1 MRHSSMRICPSFI
14 HVHSHIQG
22 GHSRAGSIRNET
34 ESVLIER
41 LVTDLLVWIDS
52 AWIIGLVRPR
62 EVSDFVDVIGVFS
75 SAGDSASWSGYR
87 EAIAICARA
96 EALSRVDS
104 ELRRGDIVQ
113 LLLPVETDGLVAA
126 MLAIGPRNR
135 RGRYSASD
143 LSVMRNLCAQ
153 IGNLLRGA
161 KAHKNNEDEP
171 DVVRG
176 IQDRLAPS
184 NPASF
189 PRVAGI
195 ECAAQCERSGKL
207 GGDFF
212 DLSGS
217 NSVGLTAAIGN
228 VAVAGNPGCI
238 LMTGLQACL
247 RSLGRHGVELPDLFE
262 EMNRMFWEIAPE
274 NTHASLFSGRV
285 SAGRERLHYIN
296 AGPQAALIVRRDG
309 RAERLEPN
317 APALGL
323 SRSSA
328 YRQATVLFGPGD
340 TLIALSD
347 GVTEAAVPM
356 DIAGCERALVE
367 MVVRERGARV
377 RELPARILNLVD
389 ALAGPHILDRTIVVV
404 HFKDVRF
411 KDVRVKDAH
420 YEEEELTQPRTLTR
434 AVSAAA

>member
-1 MRHSSMRICPSFI
+1 M
-14 HVHSHIQG
+14 
-22 GHSRAGSIRNET
+22 IRDET

-52 AWIIGLVRPR
+52 AWIIGMVRPR
-62 EVSDFVDVIGVFS
+62 EFSDFVDVIGVFS
-75 SAGDSASWSGYR
+75 SAGDSAAWSAYR
-87 EAIAICARA
+87 EAISICART
-96 EALSRVDS
+96 EALSCVDS
-104 ELRRGDIVQ
+104 DLRRGDLAQ
-113 LLLPVETDGLVAA
+113 LLFPVETDGQTAA

-135 RGRYSASD
+135 HGRYSASD

-153 IGNLLRGA
+153 IGNLLRA
-161 KAHKNNEDEP
+161 PKAYNNNNDEP

-184 NPASF
+184 NPISF
-189 PRVAGI
+189 PRISGI
-195 ECAAQCERSGKL
+195 ECAAQCERSGRL

-217 NSVGLTAAIGN
+217 NSAGLTAAIGN

-247 RSLGRHGVELPDLFE
+247 RSLGRHGVELPELFS
-262 EMNRMFWEIAPE
+262 EMNHMFWEIAPE

-285 SAGRERLHYIN
+285 SAGRERLHYVN
-296 AGPQAALIVRRDG
+296 AGHQASLIVRRDG
-309 RAERLEPN
+309 RVERLEPN
-317 APALGL
+317 APVLGL
-323 SRSSA
+323 SRSSS
-328 YRQATVLFGPGD
+328 YRQRTVAFGPGD

-347 GVTEAAVPM
+347 GVTEAAIPV

-367 MVVRERGARV
+367 MVLRERGARV

-389 ALAGPHILDRTIVVV
+389 ALAGPHVLDRTIVVV
-404 HFKDVRF
+404 HCKDT
-411 KDVRVKDAH
+411 RVKDVH
-420 YEEEELTQPRTLTR
+420 YEEEATEARTLTR

>member
-1 MRHSSMRICPSFI
+1 MRICPSFI
-14 HVHSHIQG
+14 HVHSHTQG
-22 GHSRAGSIRNET
+22 GDPHASAIRDET

-62 EVSDFVDVIGVFS
+62 GVSDFIDVIGVFS
-75 SAGDSASWSGYR
+75 SAGDSASWFAYR
-87 EAIAICARA
+87 EAISICARA
-96 EALSRVDS
+96 EALSCVDS
-104 ELRRGDIVQ
+104 DLRRGDLVQ
-113 LLLPVETDGLVAA
+113 LLFPVETDGQVAA
-126 MLAIGPRNR
+126 MVAIGPRNKH
-135 RGRYSASD
+135 GRYSASD

-153 IGNLLRGA
+153 IASLLRA
-161 KAHKNNEDEP
+161 PKAQMNNGDDP
-171 DVVRG
+171 DVVHA

-189 PRVAGI
+189 PHVSGI
-195 ECAAQCERSGKL
+195 ECAAQCERSGRL

-217 NSVGLTAAIGN
+217 NSAGLTAAIGN

-247 RSLGRHGVELPDLFE
+247 RSLGRHGVELPDLFG

-296 AGPQAALIVRRDG
+296 AGHQPALIVRRDG
-309 RAERLEPN
+309 RVERLEPN

-323 SRSSA
+323 SRSGA
-328 YRQATVLFGPGD
+328 YRQRTVPFGPGD

-347 GVTEAAVPM
+347 GVTEAAVPVN
-356 DIAGCERALVE
+356 IAECERALVE
-367 MVVRERGARV
+367 MVLRERGARI

-404 HFKDVRF
+404 HFKDVRV
-411 KDVRVKDAH
+411 KDVD
-420 YEEEELTQPRTLTR
+420 YEEAATEPRMLAR

>member
-1 MRHSSMRICPSFI
+1 
-14 HVHSHIQG
+14 
-22 GHSRAGSIRNET
+22 
-34 ESVLIER
+34 
-41 LVTDLLVWIDS
+41 
-52 AWIIGLVRPR
+52 
-62 EVSDFVDVIGVFS
+62 
-75 SAGDSASWSGYR
+75 
-87 EAIAICARA
+87 
-96 EALSRVDS
+96 
-104 ELRRGDIVQ
+104 
-113 LLLPVETDGLVAA
+113 
-126 MLAIGPRNR
+126 
-135 RGRYSASD
+135 
-143 LSVMRNLCAQ
+143 MRNLCAQ
-153 IGNLLRGA
+153 IGGLLRSP
-161 KAHKNNEDEP
+161 KAHTGNAHINKDDP

-189 PRVAGI
+189 PRVSGI
-195 ECAAQCERSGKL
+195 ECAAQCERSGRL

-217 NSVGLTAAIGN
+217 NSAGLTAAIGN

-247 RSLGRHGVELPDLFE
+247 RSLGRHGVELPDLFD

-274 NTHASLFSGRV
+274 NTHAALFSGRV

-296 AGPQAALIVRRDG
+296 AGHQAALIVGRDG
-309 RAERLEPN
+309 RVERLEPN

-328 YRQATVLFGPGD
+328 YRQRTVAFGPGD

-347 GVTEAAVPM
+347 GVTEAAVPV

-367 MVVRERGARV
+367 MVLRERGARV

-389 ALAGPHILDRTIVVV
+389 ALAGPHVLDRTIVVV
-404 HFKDVRF
+404 HFKDVL
-411 KDVRVKDAH
+411 VKDAG
-420 YEEEELTQPRTLTR
+420 P
-434 AVSAAA
+434 

>member
-1 MRHSSMRICPSFI
+1 MRE
-14 HVHSHIQG
+14 
-22 GHSRAGSIRNET
+22 ET
-34 ESVLIER
+34 ETILIER

-75 SAGDSASWSGYR
+75 SAGDSASWSAYR
-87 EAIAICARA
+87 EAISICARV
-96 EALSRVDS
+96 EAISCVDT
-104 ELRRGDIVQ
+104 ELRRGDLVQ
-113 LLLPVETDGLVAA
+113 LLFPVETDGQIAA
-126 MLAIGPRNR
+126 MIAIGPRNR
-135 RGRYSASD
+135 HGRYGASD

-153 IGNLLRGA
+153 IGSLLRA
-161 KAHKNNEDEP
+161 PKAHIRNQDDP

-184 NPASF
+184 TPASF
-189 PRVAGI
+189 PRVSGI

-217 NSVGLTAAIGN
+217 NSTGLTAAIGN

-247 RSLGRHGVELPDLFE
+247 RSLGRHGVELPDLFG

-274 NTHASLFSGRV
+274 NTHASLFSGRI
-285 SAGRERLHYIN
+285 SAERERLHYVN
-296 AGPQAALIVRRDG
+296 AGHQAALIVRRDG
-309 RAERLEPN
+309 RVERLEPN
-317 APALGL
+317 APSLGL
-323 SRSSA
+323 SRSST
-328 YRQATVLFGPGD
+328 YRQRTIQFGPGD

-347 GVTEAAVPM
+347 GVTESAVPV

-389 ALAGPHILDRTIVVV
+389 ALAGPHTLDRTIVIV
-404 HFKDVRF
+404 HFR
-411 KDVRVKDAH
+411 DVRVQVVHDEDLH
-420 YEEEELTQPRTLTR
+420 YEEAATQPRMLTR

>member
-1 MRHSSMRICPSFI
+1 MRICPSFI
-14 HVHSHIQG
+14 HVHSHTQG
-22 GHSRAGSIRNET
+22 GDPHTSTIRDET

-52 AWIIGLVRPR
+52 AWIIGLIRPR
-62 EVSDFVDVIGVFS
+62 EVTDFVDVIGVFS
-75 SAGDSASWSGYR
+75 SAGDSASWSAYR
-87 EAIAICARA
+87 EAISICARA

-104 ELRRGDIVQ
+104 DLRRGDLVQ
-113 LLLPVETDGLVAA
+113 LLFPVETDGQVAA

-135 RGRYSASD
+135 HGRYSASD

-153 IGNLLRGA
+153 IGNLLRAPRPHNG
-161 KAHKNNEDEP
+161 DDDP

-189 PRVAGI
+189 PRVSGI

-217 NSVGLTAAIGN
+217 NSAGLTAAIGN

-247 RSLGRHGVELPDLFE
+247 RSLGRHGVELPHLFD

-285 SAGRERLHYIN
+285 SARRERLHYIN

-309 RAERLEPN
+309 RVERLEPN
-317 APALGL
+317 APSLGL

-328 YRQATVLFGPGD
+328 YRQRTVPFGPGD

-347 GVTEAAVPM
+347 GVTEAAVPV

-367 MVVRERGARV
+367 MVRRERGARV

-389 ALAGPHILDRTIVVV
+389 SLAGPHVLDRTIVVV
-404 HFKDVRF
+404 HCKDM
-411 KDVRVKDAH
+411 RVKDAH
-420 YEEEELTQPRTLTR
+420 DEEEAAESRILSR
-434 AVSAAA
+434 AVLAAA